1 SVAAEEGGGASSR
14 HRRPAPRQPY
24 RELGEVARFA
34 VDCDGAAMLLGYDLV
49 ADRQA
54 KSRTFAGRLGRKE
67 GLEQFL
73 PILRRNTDPIVTYP
87 NLDTFA
93 ELAGCDLQRRAEQP
107 VALAAALG
115 DGVESVA
122 DKV

>member
-1 SVAAEEGGGASSR
+1 MSPDHAGVASSR

-24 RELGEVARFA
+24 RELGEVAGF
-34 VDCDGAAMLLGYDLV
+34 VIDCDGAAMLLGYDLV

-73 PILRRNTDPIVTYP
+73 PILRRNTDPIVSP
-87 NLDTFA
+87 PHPDAFSRPP
-93 ELAGCDLQRRAEQP
+93 GRR
-107 VALAAALG
+107 LY
-115 DGVESVA
+115 
-122 DKV
+122 